1 MTFQGDVSMKKLII
15 VLLVVVLGCSAA
27 FAGKLQLGVAQNFMD
42 TYFVADYQG
51 DHFGVEG
58 GLGIPLVYGTAGLIG
73 AIAEGK
79 EINFGEGIE
88 MVLLPA
94 AVVNGYW
101 KAFDGKVFD
110 FRLGLQG
117 DVFTIITP
125 DFQSVFGL
133 WGASFG
139 FDFSFSERFSL
150 NLTATLP
157 AALPLSIAGEDAA
170 KFGAALFYN
179 SKESDIG
186 DFFAIF
192 FGQMLPGM
200 ISEMARISL
209 KWTV

>member
-1 MTFQGDVSMKKLII
+1 MKKLII
-15 VLLVVVLGCSAA
+15 VLLVVVLGCSAV
-27 FAGKLQLGVAQNFMD
+27 FAGKLQLGAGLNFLD
-42 TYFVADYQG
+42 TYFIADYQG

-58 GLGIPLVYGTAGLIG
+58 GIGIPLVYGTAGLIG
-73 AIAEGK
+73 AISEGK
-79 EINFGEGIE
+79 EIDFSEGAE

-94 AVVNGYW
+94 AMVNGYW

-117 DVFTIITP
+117 DVFSIFTP

-157 AALPLSIAGEDAA
+157 AALPLSIAGDEAS
-170 KFGAALFYN
+170 KFGAILFYN
-179 SKESDIG
+179 SENPDIG

-200 ISEMARISL
+200 LSEFARISL

>member
-1 MTFQGDVSMKKLII
+1 MKKLVI
-15 VLLVVVLGCSAA
+15 VLLVVVLGCSAV
-27 FAGKLQLGVAQNFMD
+27 FANKLQLGVSQNFMD
-42 TYFVADYQG
+42 TYFIADYQG
-51 DHFGVEG
+51 NHFGVEG
-58 GLGIPLVYGTAGLIG
+58 GVGIPLVYGTAGLIG
-73 AIAEGK
+73 AIGEGK
-79 EINFGEGIE
+79 EIDFSEGLG

-94 AVVNGYW
+94 AMVNGYW

-117 DVFTIITP
+117 DVFTIVTP

-157 AALPLSIAGEDAA
+157 AALPLSIIGEDASR
-170 KFGAALFYN
+170 FGAVLFYN
-179 SKESDIG
+179 SENPDVG

-200 ISEMARISL
+200 LSEFARISL
-209 KWTV
+209 KWTI